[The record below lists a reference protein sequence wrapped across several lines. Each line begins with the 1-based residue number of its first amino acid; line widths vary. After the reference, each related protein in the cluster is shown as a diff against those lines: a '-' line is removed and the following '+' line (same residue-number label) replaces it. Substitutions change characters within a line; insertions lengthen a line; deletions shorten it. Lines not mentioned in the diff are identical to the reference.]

1 MKNILSFFFALVS
14 IQAFGCECIPAPL
27 LYYYQKSDFV
37 AAVKVVEITLDREH
51 HSSEGDYHY
60 LNIEIVQLYKGK
72 EVPFIR
78 VNTAS
83 ETSCAFEVPK
93 GSTWLV
99 FASMGDNDIPVFGSC
114 SGSKP
119 TEPYYDMVKYP
130 RAAQNYQQD
139 LEKTLAVLHYM
150 KTNGLE
156 NANPYHLNIND
167 IGLYDTTI
175 FRGFENQN
183 QFAVYELDVNED
195 LSIGKIITL
204 QAFDNPKLDQL
215 FSEYLYKKARV
226 NNSRR
231 KEIPT
236 KTKLFVIFHYY
247 PANGNAP
254 SSVSQH
260 LWLW

>member
-1 MKNILSFFFALVS
+1 MKNILIFFFALVS

-114 SGSKP
+114 SGSEP

-130 RAAQNYQQD
+130 KAANNYKNRID
-139 LEKTLAVLHYM
+139 LKLAVLSFL
-150 KTNGLE
+150 KNNELE
-156 NANPYHLNIND
+156 DSNPYNLNIND
-167 IGLYDTTI
+167 IGLHDTTL
-175 FRGFENQN
+175 FREFDNQN
-183 QFAVYELDVNED
+183 RFAVYELDINED
-195 LSIGKIITL
+195 LSIGKITAR
-204 QAFDNPKLDQL
+204 QAFDNPKLAQL
-215 FSEYLYKKARV
+215 FTEYLRKNARV
-226 NNSRR
+226 NNTRL
-231 KEIPT
+231 KGIPT
-236 KTKLFVIFHYY
+236 KSRLIVIYYYY
-247 PANGNAP
+247 PAEGKDP
-254 SSVSQH
+254 SFISDFD
-260 LWLW
+260 L